1 MCSSAVA
8 SCADCVLSAYCVLL
22 LLIVFLVLFVFLL
35 LIVLLVPLVLIVFC
49 IRSAKRQHG
58 NVLRLPV
65 TC

>member
-1 MCSSAVA
+1 M
-8 SCADCVLSAYCVLL
+8 LL

-35 LIVLLVPLVLIVFC
+35 LIVLLVPLVLIVFF